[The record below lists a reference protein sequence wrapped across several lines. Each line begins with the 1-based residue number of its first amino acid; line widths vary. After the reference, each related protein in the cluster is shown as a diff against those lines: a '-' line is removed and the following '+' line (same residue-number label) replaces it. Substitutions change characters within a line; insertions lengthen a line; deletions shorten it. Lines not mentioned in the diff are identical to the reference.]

1 MQKVGVDNS
10 NPVKTSNKQARGNS
24 SDIFVRYVDSRTK
37 KLTHRPGKILLKKH
51 VNLEKGQKFYLVFC
65 FFCFFFVFT
74 CKNLIHAMFLKFQFH
89 FLHNPGPCRIPD
101 PRATFENQMPTPRAS
116 LLS

>member
-51 VNLEKGQKFYLVFC
+51 VNLEKVKNSTWFL
-65 FFCFFFVFT
+65 FFFVFS
-74 CKNLIHAMFLKFQFH
+74 CKNLTHAMFLKFQFH
-89 FLHNPGPCRIPD
+89 FLHNPGPCRIPY
-101 PRATFENQMPTPRAS
+101 PRATFENQVPTPRAS